1 MRTREQEG
9 RTGSSVA
16 QREKSN
22 PGGRAP
28 ADFAPSRPHSGPHSG
43 SEVAERGRPN
53 AIHMAER
60 RPAWRGPERR
70 VMVGALVLLTLA
82 TLWYVIRP
90 REPDLRRVANLG
102 APGEVVV
109 FFGDSITQ
117 GYGVRP
123 EESFPALVARDLGLA
138 TYVNAGV
145 PGDTTAAGLA
155 RLGRDVLSHRPR
167 LTLVELGGNDFLR
180 RVPLEETMQN
190 LDGIVKTLITEG
202 TMVVI
207 LEVNAGLMGDP
218 YLQGYRAVAQRH
230 GAVLVED
237 ILKGIL
243 SQPDLKGDPIH
254 PNARGHRVIADRVVK
269 VLRPLLRE
277 ASRRRG
283 SPGKSS
289 QESPLPDSR
298 SMARLV
304 A

>member
-1 MRTREQEG
+1 
-9 RTGSSVA
+9 
-16 QREKSN
+16 
-22 PGGRAP
+22 
-28 ADFAPSRPHSGPHSG
+28 
-43 SEVAERGRPN
+43 
-53 AIHMAER
+53 MA
-60 RPAWRGPERR
+60 
-70 VMVGALVLLTLA
+70 GALVLLAIA

-138 TYVNAGV
+138 TFVNAGV

-155 RLGRDVLSHRPR
+155 RLGRDVLPHRPR
-167 LTLVELGGNDFLR
+167 LTLVEFGGNDFLQ
-180 RVPLEETMQN
+180 RVPLDETLQN
-190 LDGIVKTLITEG
+190 LDGIVKTLITGG

-207 LEVNAGLMGDP
+207 LEVNVGLMGDP
-218 YLQGYRAVAQRH
+218 YLQGYRAVAERH
-230 GAVLVED
+230 GAVLAED
-237 ILKGIL
+237 ILSGIL

-277 ASRRRG
+277 ANRRRG
-283 SPGKSS
+283 SLGKSS
-289 QESPLPDSR
+289 QDSPLPDSR
-298 SMARLV
+298 GVVTLV
-304 A
+304 MS